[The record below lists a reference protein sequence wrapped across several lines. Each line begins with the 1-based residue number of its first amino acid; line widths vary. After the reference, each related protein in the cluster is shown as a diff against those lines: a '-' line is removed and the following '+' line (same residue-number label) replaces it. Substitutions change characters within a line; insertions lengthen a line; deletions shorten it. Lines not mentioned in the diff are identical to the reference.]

1 MTEKGSASLVTRGK
15 RRWEKRC
22 KRVKGWKDNRVVFSH
37 ERGGGG
43 ILNSTD
49 FDLRTLEKVDRGERE
64 RGSM

>member
-1 MTEKGSASLVTRGK
+1 MGKKGG
-15 RRWEKRC
+15 
-22 KRVKGWKDNRVVFSH
+22 KGWKENRVVFSH